1 MSKCSNP
8 RVKAL
13 PCASLFGPP
22 PILSGENAKA
32 YEAMLDRV
40 VSAIEPRDFIEEIW
54 ARDLTDVGWHL
65 FRWRRIQA
73 AYLAD
78 QVADAAD
85 EQASRL
91 AIAETESLQG
101 TEKEDMDRFLTSEL
115 RWDERA
121 TSHPRANEKFRELTA
136 AAKST
141 LNMDLV
147 HAGVIRTHL
156 YSIQQIESLIGAA
169 QQRIDE
175 IMRELD
181 RHRMMQK
188 HFSNSPH
195 AQTLNLD
202 HTQSKMIAGK
212 PSTDD
217 AA

>member
-1 MSKCSNP
+1 
-8 RVKAL
+8 
-13 PCASLFGPP
+13 
-22 PILSGENAKA
+22 
-32 YEAMLDRV
+32 MLDRV
-40 VSAIEPRDFIEEIW
+40 VRAIGPRDFIEEIW
-54 ARDLTDVGWHL
+54 ARDLADAAWHW
-65 FRWRRIQA
+65 FRWRRIQG

-85 EQASRL
+85 RQAVAL
-91 AIAETESLQG
+91 AKDAMESLQG
-101 TEKEDMDRFLTSEL
+101 AEKEDMDRFRRSEL

-121 TSHPRANEKFRELTA
+121 AAHPRANEKLQELMA
-136 AAKST
+136 AAEST

-156 YSIQQIESLIGAA
+156 DSIRQIEALIGAA
-169 QQRIDE
+169 QRRFDE

-195 AQTLNLD
+195 RQTLNLD
-202 HTQSKMIAGK
+202 NTRSKMIFGK
-212 PSTDD
+212 PTTDE

>member
-1 MSKCSNP
+1 
-8 RVKAL
+8 
-13 PCASLFGPP
+13 
-22 PILSGENAKA
+22 
-32 YEAMLDRV
+32 
-40 VSAIEPRDFIEEIW
+40 
-54 ARDLTDVGWHL
+54 
-65 FRWRRIQA
+65 
-73 AYLAD
+73 
-78 QVADAAD
+78 
-85 EQASRL
+85 
-91 AIAETESLQG
+91 
-101 TEKEDMDRFLTSEL
+101 MDRFLTSEL

-156 YSIQQIESLIGAA
+156 YSIQQIESFIGTA

>member
-1 MSKCSNP
+1 MSKYSNP
-8 RVKAL
+8 RVKPL
-13 PCASLFGPP
+13 PRASLFGPP
-22 PILSGENAKA
+22 PILPGENAKA
-32 YEAMLDRV
+32 YEEMLDRV
-40 VSAIEPRDFIEEIW
+40 VNAIGPRDFIEEIW
-54 ARDLTDVGWHL
+54 ARDLADVGWQL

-91 AIAETESLQG
+91 AIAKTESL
-101 TEKEDMDRFLTSEL
+101 KEDMDRFLTSEL
-115 RWDERA
+115 RRDERA
-121 TSHPRANEKFRELTA
+121 ASHPRANEKFQELTA
-136 AAKST
+136 AAKSA
-141 LNMDLV
+141 LDMDLV

-156 YSIQQIESLIGAA
+156 YSIQQIESLIGTA

-195 AQTLNLD
+195 SQTHLD
-202 HTQSKMIAGK
+202 DTPPKMIAGK
-212 PSTDD
+212 PTTEE

>member
-1 MSKCSNP
+1 
-8 RVKAL
+8 
-13 PCASLFGPP
+13 
-22 PILSGENAKA
+22 
-32 YEAMLDRV
+32 MLDRV
-40 VSAIEPRDFIEEIW
+40 FSAIGPRDFIEEIW

-65 FRWRRIQA
+65 FRWRRLEA
-73 AYLAD
+73 AFLAD
-78 QVADAAD
+78 QVTEAAD

-101 TEKEDMDRFLTSEL
+101 SEKEDMDRFLASEL

-121 TSHPRANEKFRELTA
+121 ASHPRAIEKFQELTA
-136 AAKST
+136 VAKST

-147 HAGVIRTHL
+147 HAGVIRNHL
-156 YSIQQIESLIGAA
+156 YSIRQIEALIGAA

-181 RHRMMQK
+181 RHRVMQK

-195 AQTLNLD
+195 PQTLNLD
-202 HTQSKMIAGK
+202 KAQSQMIAGK
-212 PSTDD
+212 PTTDE